1 MPKLISQVNSSGQ
14 VGIQSDGTSIGNA
27 SKINFE
33 NNRVTVTSG
42 IASVTSDPIS
52 VIGLYDGCYNLTQKE
67 WSIIECYFTL

>member
-1 MPKLISQVNSSGQ
+1 MPKLLSQVNSAGQ

-52 VIGLYDGCYNLTQKE
+52 VIGL
-67 WSIIECYFTL
+67 

>member
-52 VIGLYDGCYNLTQKE
+52 VIGL
-67 WSIIECYFTL
+67 

>member
-1 MPKLISQVNSSGQ
+1 MPKVLSQVNSAGQ

-42 IASVTSDPIS
+42 IASAVSYTH
-52 VIGLYDGCYNLTQKE
+52 LTLPTKA
-67 WSIIECYFTL
+67 